1 MSELFASIKAFI
13 EKGNIII
20 FLLAVAVAI
29 FTYQVLAKELL
40 WAIFAF
46 CIAYAIFYGIQNWYN
61 DYKEDLCH
69 IKQEREKRETENRRI
84 QQAEEQAQVNKEHQE
99 ANLRTL
105 YESLPEDVKEG
116 LILLY
121 RLPEPDGG
129 FANSRIIREGIENID
144 KIHYAYSQ
152 VRIFLN
158 LENLIEVRNS
168 IKSTIVII
176 SPEFYEILGEKASA
190 K

>member
-1 MSELFASIKAFI
+1 MSELFASIKTFI

-29 FTYQVLAKELL
+29 FTYQVLAEELL

-46 CIAYAIFYGIQNWYN
+46 CIAYAVFYGIQGWYN
-61 DYKEDLCH
+61 NYKEDLRH
-69 IKQEREKRETENRRI
+69 IKQEREKVEIENLKK
-84 QQAEEQAQVNKEHQE
+84 QKAEEMAQVNKEQQE

-105 YESLPEDVKEG
+105 YESLPEEVKEG

-129 FANSRIIREGIENID
+129 FANSRIIKEGIENIE

-158 LENLIEVRNS
+158 LENLIEIRNS

-176 SPEFYEILGEKASA
+176 SPEFYEILREKANA
-190 K
+190 Q

>member
-20 FLLAVAVAI
+20 FLLAIAVGI

-46 CIAYAIFYGIQNWYN
+46 CIAYAIFYGLQNWYN
-61 DYKEDLCH
+61 DYKEDLRH
-69 IKQEREKRETENRRI
+69 IKQEREKEEIETKKKK
-84 QQAEEQAQVNKEHQE
+84 QAEELAQVNKEHQD

-152 VRIFLN
+152 VRIFMN
-158 LENLIEVRNS
+158 LENLIEIRNS
-168 IKSTIVII
+168 IKSTIVVI
-176 SPEFYEILGEKASA
+176 SPEFYEILGEKANV

>member
-1 MSELFASIKAFI
+1 M
-13 EKGNIII
+13 
-20 FLLAVAVAI
+20 
-29 FTYQVLAKELL
+29 
-40 WAIFAF
+40 
-46 CIAYAIFYGIQNWYN
+46 
-61 DYKEDLCH
+61 
-69 IKQEREKRETENRRI
+69 
-84 QQAEEQAQVNKEHQE
+84 
-99 ANLRTL
+99 
-105 YESLPEDVKEG
+105 KEG

-144 KIHYAYSQ
+144 KITNAYHQ

-158 LENLIEVRNS
+158 LENLIEIRNS

-176 SPEFYEILGEKASA
+176 SPEFYEILGEKANA